1 MAYTHLE
8 FMYFE
13 LIVIAHFLDLYIIEN
28 KNHSRSLKMTV
39 CDTYFWLVRYRSHP
53 LMMLP
58 YIWVSSR

>member
-39 CDTYFWLVRYRSHP
+39 
-53 LMMLP
+53 
-58 YIWVSSR
+58 